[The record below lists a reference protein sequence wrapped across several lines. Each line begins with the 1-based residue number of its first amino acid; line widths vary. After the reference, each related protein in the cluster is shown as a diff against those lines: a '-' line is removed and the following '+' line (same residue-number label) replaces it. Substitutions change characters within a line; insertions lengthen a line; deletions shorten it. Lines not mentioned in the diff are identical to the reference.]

1 MCREF
6 GPGWMFQLSISCLCA
21 LHPPSGLGEDDTHR
35 GKRTMAVPGLNLS
48 RVKWKVSISV
58 TRPARRQALHSPG
71 QKDLDGMLD
80 QTPCTRWRIPCKR
93 NAHSQRR
100 PCSSSNHAIAD
111 NSEECTNAC
120 CVCACM
126 PLQDHNDVQS
136 FSARP
141 QLRLQDFGYIN
152 VERNGG
158 AVTTRCKKKG
168 GGWAT
173 PENVPPELQ
182 AEFLRLRLVKTPVL
196 PVMIPFMINQT
207 HRVLSVGLTE
217 YHKLSSIIFPLLER
231 FVLCLQISSGSE
243 TGFIRLT

>member
-1 MCREF
+1 VEDVN
-6 GPGWMFQLSISCLCA
+6 W
-21 LHPPSGLGEDDTHR
+21 HPSSEGKSGEEDV
-35 GKRTMAVPGLNLS
+35 KITMAVPALDLS
-48 RVKWKVSISV
+48 RVKWKVSISF
-58 TRPARRQALHSPG
+58 TG
-71 QKDLDGMLD
+71 QLVGTAINHPPRKTSMLE
-80 QTPCTRWRIPCKR
+80 QTPCTRQPAGEFLVKGMRTLKGDHAAAATMQLQII
-93 NAHSQRR
+93 QR
-100 PCSSSNHAIAD
+100 SALTLAVS
-111 NSEECTNAC
+111 
-120 CVCACM
+120 ACM

-196 PVMIPFMINQT
+196 PVIIPFMINQT
-207 HRVLSVGLTE
+207 HRVSYLDL
-217 YHKLSSIIFPLLER
+217 HHFPPA
-231 FVLCLQISSGSE
+231 
-243 TGFIRLT
+243 